1 MLESNS
7 NNAPIF
13 EQREIFGVDLY
24 TVISQF
30 TKVVLISENIVKY
43 KFNEHWNP
51 KQKKYSENIVGFN
64 KTIIEI
70 MVVSKPLLQRGTTR

>member
-43 KFNEHWNP
+43 KSNEHWNTELGVP
-51 KQKKYSENIVGFN
+51 V
-64 KTIIEI
+64 
-70 MVVSKPLLQRGTTR
+70 